1 MSEMMIRR
9 NNRGIPVARYPAAGK
24 AEKTQDSAP
33 AQKTTRT
40 GGVTVSDTLR
50 QLMQRVSQTGQQVH
64 KSRQTL
70 QVGEAVLTEVQ
81 ESLERIGEL
90 AQEANL
96 NGTPLLYSSVL
107 LVGEFCAALRQ

>member
-40 GGVTVSDTLR
+40 GGVTVSD
-50 QLMQRVSQTGQQVH
+50 S
-64 KSRQTL
+64 
-70 QVGEAVLTEVQ
+70 
-81 ESLERIGEL
+81 
-90 AQEANL
+90 
-96 NGTPLLYSSVL
+96 
-107 LVGEFCAALRQ
+107 

>member
-50 QLMQRVSQTGQQVH
+50 QLMQRVSQTGPGAH
-64 KSRQTL
+64 WGAGPGGGRGRSP
-70 QVGEAVLTEVQ
+70 GSGGPPGGAEAPA
-81 ESLERIGEL
+81 GG
-90 AQEANL
+90 A
-96 NGTPLLYSSVL
+96 
-107 LVGEFCAALRQ
+107 